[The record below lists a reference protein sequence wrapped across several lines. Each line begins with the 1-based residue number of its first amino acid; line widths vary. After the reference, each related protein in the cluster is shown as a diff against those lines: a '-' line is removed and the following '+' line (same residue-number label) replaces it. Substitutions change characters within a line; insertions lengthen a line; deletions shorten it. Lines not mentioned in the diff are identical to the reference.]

1 MLLGLLA
8 ALAAMSFLTG
18 QAPVA
23 AASAVPN
30 DDFDAP
36 TVVAAVPYII
46 TQDVAGATTA
56 QDDPP
61 LQCSSEAKRQRT
73 VWFEYTPP
81 TAQALTIDTIGSDY
95 DTVLA
100 VWTGDRGS
108 LTEVDCNDEAPGGLQ
123 SQIQLTPIPG
133 TTYHIEVAA
142 YADDPTTS
150 QLTFRI
156 TGPAPQQMTVRSK
169 GANDGWV
176 LESGEQTT
184 QGGSRDNA
192 SDTTN
197 VGDDATDRQYR
208 SILDFNTAGL
218 PDNAV
223 VVGVVF
229 EIRSAG
235 WEGVNPFASLGTIK
249 VDIRRGGFGGQLGL
263 RAGDFQA
270 AASRLGVGVVGG
282 ANVDGWYTSDLGAA
296 AYSKVNPTGHT
307 QLRMRFSIGDDDD
320 QTADFLYFY
329 TGNAATADR
338 PKLTISYYAP

>member
-1 MLLGLLA
+1 LPAGA
-8 ALAAMSFLTG
+8 APA
-18 QAPVA
+18 
-23 AASAVPN
+23 N
-30 DDFDAP
+30 NDFDTPIVIGAAP
-36 TVVAAVPYII
+36 YTN
-46 TQDVAGATTA
+46 TQSVAGATTA
-56 QDDPP
+56 GDDPGFP
-61 LQCSSEAKRQRT
+61 CSSLSPKNLT
-73 VWFEYTPP
+73 VWYRYTAP
-81 TAQALTIDTIGSDY
+81 TAAVLTIDTFGSDY

-108 LTEVDCNDEAPGGLQ
+108 LTEIGCNDEAPGVGLQ
-123 SQIQLTPIPG
+123 SQIQFTPIPG

-142 YADDPTTS
+142 YADAPTTS

-192 SDTTN
+192 SDTMN

-223 VVGVVF
+223 VVGMVF

-307 QLRMRFSIGDDDD
+307 QLRLRFSIGDDDD

-329 TGNAATADR
+329 TGSAATADR